1 MGFLSYFIDFNQIA
15 LYAVMFFAAI
25 FSAIY
30 FLVKKSII
38 PSSVISNASG
48 FFSKPLVYVFI
59 ILGLI
64 ILGLYYVNAKDIKN
78 IALMEY
84 NREQL
89 EQNIKDQQ
97 ELIKQQ
103 QAINEEQ
110 RLITKQ
116 LVEQNQKLSTK
127 ITSIN
132 SFLNS
137 DAAKKS
143 DRPSSDVLKKT
154 VEMLKSGNIK

>member
-15 LYAVMFFAAI
+15 LYAVMFIAAI
-25 FSAIY
+25 FSVIY
-30 FLVKKSII
+30 FLVKKAII
-38 PSSVISNASG
+38 PSSVISNASS

-89 EQNIKDQQ
+89 EQNIRDQQ

-103 QAINEEQ
+103 QAINEDQ

-132 SFLNS
+132 NFLNS

>member
-1 MGFLSYFIDFNQIA
+1 MGILSYFIDFNQIA
-15 LYAVMFFAAI
+15 LYALTIIAAI
-25 FSAIY
+25 FGVIY
-30 FLVKKSII
+30 MIVKKAII
-38 PSSVISNASG
+38 PSDIISSASS
-48 FFSKPLVYVFI
+48 FFSKPIVYVFVL
-59 ILGLI
+59 LGVI

-103 QAINEEQ
+103 QAINEDQ

-132 SFLNS
+132 NFLNS